1 MNELKPS
8 IVITGASRGLGAAVA
23 QITAAFGANIVLNAR
38 SADDLAGVAAEIR
51 EESGRLESERLEASA
66 IRNRQSAIDPVLVVA
81 GDVADAAVCQQ
92 IVEQTV
98 ERFGRIDALVNN
110 AGVLEPIARIAEVE
124 PEAWWDNVRI
134 NLFGPLLLTQAALPY
149 LRESKGRVINV
160 STGAA
165 VRGVAGWSAY
175 GTSKAA
181 LNLLTMTLAEEE
193 PAITAVA
200 VRPGVVDT
208 EMQRQIRERGE
219 VGMTAESHRRFVQLH
234 EEKELLDP
242 KLPAKALAVLALHAP
257 RAWSGRF
264 LSWDDEEVAL
274 LVREEIGN

>member
-1 MNELKPS
+1 MSTS
-8 IVITGASRGLGAAVA
+8 ISTIIITGASRGLGAAVA
-23 QITAAFGANIVLNAR
+23 RIAAALGSNVVLNAR
-38 SADDLAGVAAEIR
+38 SVNDLAGVAAEIQ
-51 EESGRLESERLEASA
+51 GNGGEA
-66 IRNRQSAIDPVLVVA
+66 LVVA
-81 GDVADAAVCQQ
+81 GDVADAAVCQS

-98 ERFGRIDALVNN
+98 ARFGRIDALVNN

-124 PEAWWDNVRI
+124 PDAWWNAVRI
-134 NLFGPLLLTQAALPY
+134 NLYGPLLLTQAALPY

-208 EMQRQIRERGE
+208 EMQRQIREEGMD
-219 VGMTAESHRRFVQLH
+219 GMTAESHRRFMELH
-234 EEKELLDP
+234 ENEELLDP
-242 KLPAKALAVLALHAP
+242 NLPGRALAIMALHAP
-257 RAWSGRF
+257 PEWSGRF
-264 LSWDDEEVAL
+264 LSWDDEEVGA
-274 LVREEIGN
+274 LVRRKMGD